1 MRNFK
6 IGIYISSNNFIGG
19 AFQYTETMIDAI
31 SSLGR
36 NVKKYIIAEREVI
49 KDYSIEKDFQKILI
63 NENDFQ
69 KKISVLFSRFT
80 SSKKTNIIFNN
91 FFYDKIRKIN
101 SLNLDLIVF
110 PTQDRESFII
120 NSKPKLLK

>member
-1 MRNFK
+1 
-6 IGIYISSNNFIGG
+6 
-19 AFQYTETMIDAI
+19 MINAI

-63 NENDFQ
+63 NEYDFQ

-80 SSKKTNIIFNN
+80 SSK
-91 FFYDKIRKIN
+91 DA
-101 SLNLDLIVF
+101 S
-110 PTQDRESFII
+110 
-120 NSKPKLLK
+120 